1 MDLDYLNKV
10 LTFWVIFYITP
21 GPVWV
26 AVMEATR
33 KLNFLDTTKFF
44 LKTFL
49 TVNVLVQFNQ
59 AIICVVFIKF
69 VSVYFAKID
78 LFLYILGGLYILYL
92 AYKTLKSQQSGKV
105 FELSFINLTM
115 IMLLSPKIWLLFPS
129 GAVFA
134 SQISESL
141 LTNSLIFA
149 ISMVVISSFFFF
161 VYSSLGKFGNKI
173 LADKFSYLTSA
184 LLLLFAVFLF
194 VEAIKIY

>member
-1 MDLDYLNKV
+1 
-10 LTFWVIFYITP
+10 
-21 GPVWV
+21 
-26 AVMEATR
+26 
-33 KLNFLDTTKFF
+33 
-44 LKTFL
+44 
-49 TVNVLVQFNQ
+49 
-59 AIICVVFIKF
+59 
-69 VSVYFAKID
+69 
-78 LFLYILGGLYILYL
+78 LYILYL

-149 ISMVVISSFFFF
+149 ISMVAISSFFFF

>member
-1 MDLDYLNKV
+1 MDLNYLNKV

-33 KLNFLDTTKFF
+33 KLNFLETTKFF
-44 LKTFL
+44 IKTFL
-49 TVNVLVQFNQ
+49 TVNILVQFNQ

-134 SQISESL
+134 SQISNSL

>member
-1 MDLDYLNKV
+1 MDLEYLNKV

-149 ISMVVISSFFFF
+149 ISMVAISSFFFF